1 MAITPDQMEEQDK
14 EGLEGLKV
22 IIAPISDRIIKA
34 NKKVIEEMALGV
46 YESCDAYYP
55 TVCVDGVEDYKHCA
69 AKCPEGGE
77 VGVDCG
83 RVGSITCSKDFGCP
97 AFFQDGANQSEDNV
111 SAGVCLFLSIVL
123 LVVCLMGLV
132 NVLQR
137 GLNGLST
144 RIIYKATN
152 VNGLLAMIFGC
163 GITICEFLLFLE
175 MPLLLVHNMLNLF
188 GLLRFICQWCN
199 HLLLLHLS

>member
-1 MAITPDQMEEQDK
+1 MAITPDEMEEQDK
-14 EGLEGLKV
+14 EGLEGLGV

-46 YESCDAYYP
+46 YESCGAYYP
-55 TVCVDGVEDYKHCA
+55 VVCVDGVEDYKHCA
-69 AKCPEGGE
+69 NKCPEGGE

-97 AFFQDGANQSEDNV
+97 AFFQDGANQDEDNV

-175 MPLLLVHNMLNLF
+175 MPLLLVHNMPNLF
-188 GLLRFICQWCN
+188 ALL
-199 HLLLLHLS
+199 

>member
-1 MAITPDQMEEQDK
+1 MVLLPLEVITGFLDKLVVAITPDEMVEGEE
-14 EGLEGLKV
+14 GGMEGLKV

-34 NKKVIEEMALGV
+34 NKNVIEEMALG
-46 YESCDAYYP
+46 EHENCDVYYP
-55 TVCVDGVEDYKHCA
+55 VVCVDGIESYKNCA
-69 AKCPEGGE
+69 SKCSEGGE

-97 AFFQDGANQSEDNV
+97 AFFQDGATQAEDNV
-111 SAGVCLFLSIVL
+111 SAGVCLFLSIIL

-152 VNGLLAMIFGC
+152 VNGLFAIIFGC
-163 GITICEFLLFLE
+163 GITICKFLQYI
-175 MPLLLVHNMLNLF
+175 M
-188 GLLRFICQWCN
+188 
-199 HLLLLHLS
+199 

>member
-1 MAITPDQMEEQDK
+1 MVEGEE
-14 EGLEGLKV
+14 GGMEGLKV

-34 NKKVIEEMALGV
+34 NKNVIEEMALG
-46 YESCDAYYP
+46 EHENCDVYYP
-55 TVCVDGVEDYKHCA
+55 VVCVDGIESYKNCA
-69 AKCPEGGE
+69 SKCSDGGE

-97 AFFQDGANQSEDNV
+97 AFFQDGATQAEDNV
-111 SAGVCLFLSIVL
+111 SAGVCLFLSIIL

-152 VNGLLAMIFGC
+152 VNGLFAIIFGC
-163 GITICEFLLFLE
+163 GITICKFLQYICSHLLFVIASLTF
-175 MPLLLVHNMLNLF
+175 L
-188 GLLRFICQWCN
+188 Q
-199 HLLLLHLS
+199 